1 MSDKNDILT
10 DDLDDAQVVE
20 FIKSYLP
27 QDFKETFTD
36 NQLYYLVDLIDEY
49 YFDSGVLDEE
59 PDEDGYVSIDLDKVV
74 EYLQKEAKKDG
85 IGEFGHDELLFVVQ
99 GEMEYGNSLEDE

>member
-10 DDLDDAQVVE
+10 DELDDAQVVE
-20 FIKSYLP
+20 FIKNYLP

-36 NQLYYLVDLIDEY
+36 NHLYYLIDLIDEY
-49 YFDSGVLDEE
+49 YFESGVLDEE

-74 EYLQKEAKKDG
+74 DYLQQEAKKDEV
-85 IGEFGHDELLFVVQ
+85 GEFGHDELLFVVQ
-99 GEMEYGNSLEDE
+99 GEMEYGNSLDE